1 MLKLT
6 YTENGFDIEC
16 INQSL
21 EDWVQSRVTLALRIG
36 QSFCVEPKTAS
47 FLLPADLPGVEKL
60 KMETRFSD
68 SEIINVCRCD
78 AEYLEVTLRGSWIS
92 SGYEDTTG
100 VLVCRL
106 CDRIESLI
114 EQLWLEAQTG
124 LSAVN
129 ALDRQR

>member
-6 YTENGFDIEC
+6 YTEDGFYIEC
-16 INQSL
+16 INQSI
-21 EDWVQSRVTLALRIG
+21 EDWVQSRLTLALRIG
-36 QSFCVEPKTAS
+36 QNFCVEPKTAS

-92 SGYEDTTG
+92 LGCEDTTG
-100 VLVCRL
+100 VLVSRL
-106 CDRIESLI
+106 CDRTESFLHK
-114 EQLWLEAQTG
+114 LWQEAEVCQEVR
-124 LSAVN
+124 S
-129 ALDRQR
+129 